1 MNNDNPRL
9 RLGILGIAIVSL
21 FAALFARLWYLQ
33 IMATKEFKS
42 AAAALQTRT
51 ILEEAPRGRILD
63 RNGVVLVD
71 NRISVII
78 TVDGKKLND
87 IKTHSQSGYDS
98 LLDRLATEIT
108 RYMPDQ
114 PIDRAFLER
123 RLTDPRFSPYLPIPV
138 ADDVPKPL
146 ELYLAEH
153 HEVFQD
159 VVSVTQ
165 STIRTYPL
173 GRTASHVLG
182 YVGAITQEELDSRA
196 TTAKTYSTGD
206 EIGKSGVERTYE
218 DDLRGTPGKQVLEV
232 DAKGNTVR
240 ELSHQLPVPGD
251 DLYLSIDA
259 NVQAITEQSLHDEL
273 TNAHNRRNTDGSY
286 NNAPAGASVVLDP
299 NNGQVI
305 AMASYPDYDPAEFT
319 KPIPTDRWNQLNDP
333 ANFFPLN
340 NRALQGQYA
349 PGSTFKLVTAL
360 AGLRTGAITAN
371 TTLNDTGVFHV
382 PGCSGEQCVFK
393 NSGGEGHGSVSLR
406 RALTVSSDYYFYSLG
421 AQFWAGRSTY
431 GDPIQATAQDLG
443 FGALTG
449 IPLPGEQNGFVYT
462 PDTLKQIHDK
472 YPAAYPNGDW
482 FTGNNIQLAIGQNV
496 VGVTPLQL
504 ANAYASLANGGT
516 LYSPNIALK
525 IQKPSGELVR
535 SIDPRVLHQV
545 QLPPEVRD
553 PLMDG
558 FTGAVNSSEGTAY
571 GAFRGFPNWQV
582 AGKTGTAQVQGKTDT
597 ALFVGMA
604 PAQGTQYVGTA
615 VLEESGFG
623 ATAAA
628 PVIRR
633 VFQSL
638 ADPTQAPTV
647 GPGGVLSSPAPGLVD
662 NANGAPD

>member
-1 MNNDNPRL
+1 VNNNPRL

-33 IMATKEFKS
+33 VMATKEFKT

-71 NRISVII
+71 NRISVIV
-78 TVDGKKLND
+78 TVDAKKLND
-87 IKTHSQSGYDS
+87 IQKHDVNSYNS

-114 PIDRAFLER
+114 PIDRAFLQH
-123 RLTDPRFSPYLPIPV
+123 RLTDPRYSPYLPIPV

-153 HEVFQD
+153 HDLFQD
-159 VVSVTQ
+159 VVSVKQT
-165 STIRTYPL
+165 TIRSYPL

-182 YVGAITQEELDSRA
+182 YVGAVTQEELDLHA
-196 TTAKTYSTGD
+196 TSPKTYSLGD
-206 EIGKSGVERTYE
+206 EVGKTGVEKTYE
-218 DDLRGTPGKQVLEV
+218 DDLRGTPGRQTLEV

-240 ELSHQLPVPGD
+240 QLSNILPVPGD
-251 DLYLSIDA
+251 DLYLTVDA
-259 NVQAITEQSLHDEL
+259 NVQAITEQSLRDEL
-273 TNAHNRRNTDGSY
+273 ANAHNRRNKDGSY
-286 NNAPAGASVVLDP
+286 NASPAGASVIIDP

-305 AMASYPDYDPAEFT
+305 AMASYPDFDPAEFT
-319 KPIPTDRWNQLNDP
+319 RPIPSDRWAQLNDP
-333 ANFFPLN
+333 SNYFPLN

-360 AGLRTGAITAN
+360 AGLRTGAITPA
-371 TTLNDTGVFHV
+371 TTMNDTGTFKV
-382 PGCSGEQCVFK
+382 PGCTGEQCTFK
-393 NSGGEGHGSVSLR
+393 NSGGAGHGSVNLR
-406 RALTVSSDYYFYSLG
+406 RALTVSSDFYFYSLG
-421 AQFWAGRSTY
+421 SQFWTQRSTY

-443 FGALTG
+443 FGSLTG
-449 IPLPGEQNGFVYT
+449 IPLPGEQTGFVYT
-462 PDTLKQIHDK
+462 PDTLKAIHEK
-472 YPAAYPNGDW
+472 YPADYPNGDW

-496 VGVTPLQL
+496 VAVTPLQL
-504 ANAYASLANGGT
+504 ANSYAALANGGT

-525 IQKPSGELVR
+525 IQKPTGEVVR
-535 SIDPRVLHQV
+535 VFEPRVLHQV
-545 QLPPEVRD
+545 QLPPEIRD
-553 PLMDG
+553 PLMQG
-558 FTGAVNSSEGTAY
+558 FTGAVNSAEGTAY
-571 GAFRGFPNWQV
+571 GAFRDFPTWSV
-582 AGKTGTAQVQGKTDT
+582 AGKTGTAQVTGKTDT

-604 PAQGTQYVGTA
+604 PAEAPGYVGTA

-633 VFQSL
+633 VLQSL

-647 GPGGVLSSPAPGLVD
+647 GPGGVLSAPAPGLVD
-662 NANGAPD
+662 NADGAPD

>member
-1 MNNDNPRL
+1 VNNNPRL

-33 IMATKEFKS
+33 VMATKEFKT

-63 RNGVVLVD
+63 RNGIVLVD
-71 NRISVII
+71 NRISVIV
-78 TVDGKKLND
+78 TVDAKKLGD
-87 IKTHSQSGYDS
+87 IQRHDVNAYDQ

-108 RYMPDQ
+108 RYMPDH
-114 PIDRAFLER
+114 PIDRAFLLQ
-123 RLTDPRFSPYLPIPV
+123 RLADPRFSPYLPIPV

-153 HEVFQD
+153 HDVFQD
-159 VVSVTQ
+159 VVSVKQT
-165 STIRTYPL
+165 TIRSYPL

-182 YVGAITQEELDSRA
+182 YVGAVTQQELDAHA
-196 TTAKTYSTGD
+196 TSAKTYSLGD
-206 EIGKSGVERTYE
+206 EIGKTGVERTYE
-218 DDLRGTPGKQVLEV
+218 DELRGTPGRQTLEV
-232 DAKGNTVR
+232 DSKGNTVR
-240 ELSHQLPVPGD
+240 ELSNVPPVPGD
-251 DLYLSIDA
+251 DLYLTVDA

-273 TNAHNRRNTDGSY
+273 VNAHNRRNKDGSY
-286 NNAPAGASVVLDP
+286 NAAPAGASVILDP

-305 AMASYPDYDPAEFT
+305 AMASYPDYDPSEFT
-319 KPIPTDRWNQLNDP
+319 KPIPSDRWAQLNDP
-333 ANFFPLN
+333 ANLFPLN

-349 PGSTFKLVTAL
+349 PGSTFKLVTAV
-360 AGLRTGAITAN
+360 AGLRTGAITPQ
-371 TTLNDTGVFHV
+371 TTLNDTGTFHV
-382 PGCSGEQCVFK
+382 PGCTGEQCTFK
-393 NSGGEGHGSVSLR
+393 NSGGAGHGSVNLR
-406 RALTVSSDYYFYSLG
+406 RAITVSSDFYFYSLG
-421 AQFWAGRSTY
+421 SQFWTQRSTF

-443 FGALTG
+443 FGSLTG
-449 IPLPGEQNGFVYT
+449 IPLPGEQPGFVFT
-462 PDTLKQIHDK
+462 PDTLKAAHEK

-496 VGVTPLQL
+496 VAVTPLQL
-504 ANAYASLANGGT
+504 ANAYAVVANGGT

-525 IQKPSGELVR
+525 IQKPSGEVVKLFE
-535 SIDPRVLHQV
+535 PRVLHQV

-553 PLMDG
+553 PLMQG
-558 FTGAVNSSEGTAY
+558 FTGAVNSPEGTAY
-571 GAFRGFPNWQV
+571 GAFTNFPGWTV
-582 AGKTGTAQVQGKTDT
+582 AGKTGTAQVTGKTDT

-604 PAQGTQYVGTA
+604 PAEAPTFVGTA

-633 VFQSL
+633 VLQSL
-638 ADPTQAPTV
+638 ADPAQAPTV